1 MAYRVTDAAKQDF
14 RTVLRETLE
23 RFGTHQREAY
33 KRLIAKAVTMVAEDP
48 GRGGSRDRGT
58 VVPGLR
64 AFHLETAAGRRGA
77 ASHFL
82 YYAVERPSDGSTRV
96 VILRLLHESMEPARH
111 LADPPDP
118 AAGFAAEADQP
129 LSVQPS
135 DRR

>member
-1 MAYRVTDAAKQDF
+1 MVYRVTDAAKQDF
-14 RTVLRETLE
+14 RMVLRETLE

-64 AFHLETAAGRRGA
+64 AFYLETAAGRRGA

-82 YYAVERPSDGSTRV
+82 YYAVERPSDGPARV
-96 VILRLLHESMEPARH
+96 IILRLLHESMEPAHH
-111 LADPPDP
+111 LAEAPDF
-118 AAGFAAEADQP
+118 AAGSATESDQP
-129 LSVQPS
+129 PG
-135 DRR
+135 RR